1 MSVEQLAENL
11 VEGKQ
16 VAQILGVPQERLVPL
31 AREGRIPT
39 PLVLGPKTLRW
50 RLRDL
55 REFVMGVE

>member
-16 VAQILGVPQERLVPL
+16 VAKILGVSQERLLPL
-31 AREGRIPT
+31 AREGRIPI
-39 PLVLGPKTLRW
+39 PLVLGPRTLRW

-55 REFVMGVE
+55 QAFVLGVE